1 MAELRPND
9 APLMSDAE
17 FRMFSEL
24 VREHCGLNFGPESRF
39 LLEQRIARRVR
50 ETEVGSFASYHY
62 RLRSDTSPDPELPKL
77 VDDLTTN
84 ETYFMREL
92 QQLKALVQEVIPE
105 VLAERR
111 RHGGGPVAIWSAGCA
126 SGEEPYSIVM
136 LGIEAGL
143 VPGRDFRIYASDIS
157 RTALQKARRA
167 VYREASFRDM
177 DPGQRARWFE
187 AKDVSSY
194 KLSDTIKRHVDFL
207 HLNLLDR
214 SRIALLGQLD
224 VIICR
229 NVMIYFDMDVKRR
242 VVGTFSEKLRP
253 GGHLLVGRS
262 ESLLHVSTQFELR
275 HLKNDMVYRLAAPVG
290 ELGS

>member
-1 MAELRPND
+1 MAEPRPND

-24 VREHCGLNFGPESRF
+24 VREHCGLHFGPESRF
-39 LLEQRIARRVR
+39 LLEQRVARRVR
-50 ETEVGSFASYHY
+50 DLEIGSFASYHY
-62 RLRSDTSPDPELPKL
+62 RLRSDSSADPELPKL

-92 QQLKALVQEVIPE
+92 AQLKALVHEVIPE
-105 VLAERR
+105 ALAARR
-111 RHGGGPVAIWSAGCA
+111 AQGGGPVAIWCAGCA

-136 LGIEAGL
+136 LAIEAGL

-157 RTALQKARRA
+157 RPALQKARRA

-177 DPGQRARWFE
+177 APDQRERWFE
-187 AKDVSSY
+187 AKDGSW
-194 KLSDTIKRHVDFL
+194 KLSDSVKRHVDFL

-214 SRIALLGQLD
+214 SRVALLGQLD
-224 VIICR
+224 VVICR
-229 NVMIYFDMDVKRR
+229 NVMIYFDLDVKRR
-242 VVGTFSEKLRP
+242 VVGTFAEKLRT

-275 HLKNDMVYRLAAPVG
+275 HLRHDMVYRIAAPIQ
-290 ELGS
+290 ERQP